1 MAIFGKQGLQAGA
14 LYLAVIWATY
24 GQKRAGFTK
33 QEQVNK
39 IVGISE
45 RKTLAGKKLKGKA
58 YRDEAKSMRAA
69 RYANILRAGA
79 ARTGGAAGAERY
91 KEFESGE
98 FKTAYEKL
106 GYLR

>member
-58 YRDEAKSMRAA
+58 YKEAAQQMRAA
-69 RYANILRAGA
+69 RFASVIRRGI
-79 ARTGGAAGAERY
+79 ARTGATGGERY
-91 KEFESGE
+91 KELETGE

>member
-33 QEQVNK
+33 KEQVNK
-39 IVGISE
+39 IVSISE
-45 RKTLAGKKLKGKA
+45 RKTLAGKKLKGKQ

-69 RYANILRAGA
+69 RYANILSAGA
-79 ARTGGAAGAERY
+79 ARTGGDAGTARY
-91 KEFESGE
+91 KELESGE
-98 FKTAYEKL
+98 FQTAYEKL

>member
-24 GQKRAGFTK
+24 GQKKAGFASNA
-33 QEQVNK
+33 EMNA
-39 IVGISE
+39 IVELSE

-79 ARTGGAAGAERY
+79 ARTGGTAGAERY
-91 KEFESGE
+91 KEYATGE

>member
-14 LYLAVIWATY
+14 LYLAIIWATY
-24 GQKRAGFTK
+24 GQKKAGFK
-33 QEQVNK
+33 DKAEMNA
-39 IVGISE
+39 IIELSE

-58 YRDEAKSMRAA
+58 YKEAAQQMRAA
-69 RYANILRAGA
+69 RFASVIRRGI
-79 ARTGGAAGAERY
+79 ARTGATGGERY
-91 KEFESGE
+91 KELETGE